1 MYIYLADIK
10 FKEPFKFELGL
21 PNSKNKSFITLS
33 YPGRIGITHLHR
45 FRIRAS
51 YLVYFIAVLEKYESR
66 NLEIH
71 TVTSLLGHQTYDVQ
85 L

>member
-10 FKEPFKFELGL
+10 FKEAFKFELRL
-21 PNSKNKSFITLS
+21 PNSKNKSLITLS
-33 YPGRIGITHLHR
+33 YPGRIGITHVHSG
-45 FRIRAS
+45 RIRAS

-66 NLEIH
+66 HLDIH
-71 TVTSLLGHQTYDVQ
+71 KVTSLLGHQRYDVQ